1 MSSSTAIIVGGG
13 VIGLS
18 TAYHLAKRRYGKI
31 ILLEKGQVGDGS
43 SSRAAGIITGLLWSE
58 TGVLA
63 RKRAFELYAELSRE
77 LVGYK
82 YQNVGCLNLFD
93 PHSWHEREPLLAM
106 YKRCGAPFEIISNQ
120 EIQKRWPQLTPGDQF
135 MGLHDP
141 RGGFSEPDEYLPA
154 ITKKIR
160 ELGVEI
166 FEHQAVADFLV
177 RNGRIVGVK
186 TNVATFEGDAVVC
199 TVYAWTLP
207 LLERLSYRLPVKT
220 FVHQRY
226 VTKPLAAPVAIPAV
240 NANPLLG
247 YVRPARGNRLLLGI
261 ETTEREEYRIP
272 SRDWQMSVTADPIWK
287 DSLRASFGNIV
298 PALKDTPWET
308 EKVGLLTFSMDGE
321 PILGPIEQL
330 PGLYVGV
337 AFHSGGFAYNP
348 VAGQLLAE
356 HVMDGRTS
364 IDIRTFSPNRF
375 DPKQVDEYLATT
387 VAQKDSIRRRH

>member
-18 TAYHLAKRRYGKI
+18 TAYHLAKRGYGRI
-31 ILLEKGQVGDGS
+31 ILLDKGQVGDGS

-58 TGVLA
+58 TGVRA

-77 LVGYK
+77 LDGYK

-93 PHSWHEREPLLAM
+93 SNSWNEREPMLAM
-106 YKRCGAPFEIISNQ
+106 YRRCEAPFEIMSNL
-120 EIQKRWPQLTPGDQF
+120 EIQKRWPQLTPSEKFQ
-135 MGLHDP
+135 GLYDP
-141 RGGFSEPDEYLPA
+141 RGGYSEPDEYIPA
-154 ITKKIR
+154 IRKKIR

-166 FEHQAVADFLV
+166 FEHQAVTDFLV
-177 RNGRIVGVK
+177 RNGRITGVK

-207 LLERLSYRLPVKT
+207 LLERLNYRLPVKV

-226 VTKPLAAPVAIPAV
+226 VTKPLPTPVAVPAM

-261 ETTEREEYRIP
+261 ETTDREEYSVP

-287 DSLRASFGNIV
+287 DSLRESFSKVV
-298 PALKDTPWET
+298 PSLKDIPWET

-321 PILGPIEQL
+321 PILGPIGKL
-330 PGLYVGV
+330 PGLYIGV

-348 VAGQLLAE
+348 VAGMLLAE
-356 HVMDGRTS
+356 YVMDGGTS
-364 IDIRTFSPNRF
+364 IDIKTFSPDRF
-375 DPKQVDEYLATT
+375 DPKLTDQYLATT